1 MKILLAASLLFV
13 GAAYAQA
20 GEVLALNAPA
30 PSPFVRTTQT
40 YCFGVGFSADGQT
53 VKGICEYVGYSVAKY
68 AQPPKAYLYA
78 SWNLA
83 GLGTAGAAAPVTR
96 ETNHS
101 VVTVNG
107 VPMYLIDTSVGSIE
121 LVENQAELY
130 LAFP

>member
-1 MKILLAASLLFV
+1 MKILLAALLLFV

-20 GEVLALNAPA
+20 SEVLALNAPA

-53 VKGICEYVGYSVAKY
+53 VNGICEYVGYSVAKY

-78 SWNLA
+78 TWNLT
-83 GLGTAGAAAPVTR
+83 GLGTAGAVAPVTR
-96 ETNHS
+96 ETYHS

-121 LVENQAELY
+121 LVENQSELY